1 MPKKKWFPI
10 AFLIF
15 ALQLILELMIL
26 LKVIKL
32 NVLPDKYLLFLII
45 VLMSALVGAALLL
58 FAGAGKSPSRPRK
71 VRRIFA
77 VILAAIMGCVSF
89 FGTTY
94 LDKVDNMISS
104 VTEQQTVSYST
115 IGVYVLKDSKAE
127 EISDLAEDI
136 FAVSKSTYATYMEEA
151 IEKIN
156 TAVSGKITTRNFDST
171 DEAAR
176 ALYEKKTDALI
187 MNETFVNILKDTE
200 DFSDFESKTRL
211 IYEISVEATDSV
223 APSPSAT
230 ADLQDEIQIKPF
242 ILYISGSDT
251 RSKVLDVSRSDVN
264 ILMAVNPQTK
274 QVLLLNTPRD
284 YYVKN
289 PAGGNSYDKLT
300 HLGIYGVDCSMKGL
314 GNLYGV
320 DVDYYA
326 QINFTGFETLID
338 AIGGITVDSDVAF
351 SVGKYDFVVGPNEM
365 DGAKA
370 LAFARDRHHQVS
382 GDNARGKHQMM
393 VIEAV
398 IKKVTS
404 GTTLL
409 NNFSGIMD
417 SLSGMF
423 QTSLS
428 TDIFTSLVKM
438 QLEDMSSWD
447 IRQYAVT
454 GSGGSD
460 YTYSMPNTKVYVMYQ
475 DEEKVSKASALLKKI
490 LNGEELSDSD
500 F

>member
-1 MPKKKWFPI
+1 MPKKKWIPL
-10 AFLIF
+10 ASLIF
-15 ALQLILELMIL
+15 VLQLILELVIL
-26 LKVIKL
+26 FKVIRL
-32 NVLPDKYLLFLII
+32 NVLPDKYLLLFVG
-45 VLMSALVGAALLL
+45 VLAAALVAEALLL
-58 FAGAGKSPSRPRK
+58 FTGVGKGPSGARK
-71 VRRIFA
+71 LRRIFA
-77 VILAAIMGCVSF
+77 VALAVVMGCASL

-94 LDKVDNMISS
+94 LDKADNMLSS
-104 VTEQQTVSYST
+104 VTEQQAVSYST

-127 EISDLAEDI
+127 EISDLAEGT
-136 FAVSKSTYATYMEEA
+136 FAVSRSTYEAYMEEA

-176 ALYEKKTDALI
+176 ALYEKKVDALI
-187 MNETFVNILKDTE
+187 MNEAFVNILKDTD
-200 DFSDFESKTRL
+200 DFNDFELKTRL
-211 IYEISVEATDSV
+211 IYEISIEEKNEAAS
-223 APSPSAT
+223 SSSSET
-230 ADLQDEIQIKPF
+230 AKPQNGTQVKPF
-242 ILYISGSDT
+242 VLYISGSDT

-289 PAGGNSYDKLT
+289 PAGDGAYDKLT
-300 HLGIYGVDCSMKGL
+300 HLGIYGLDCSMKGL

-320 DVDYYA
+320 NVDYYA

-351 SVGKYDFVVGPNEM
+351 STGEYDFVKGPNEM

-370 LAFARDRHHQVS
+370 LAFARDRHHQAS

-398 IKKVTS
+398 IKKITS

-409 NNFSGIMD
+409 KNFSGIMD

-428 TDIFTSLVKM
+428 TYDLASLVKM
-438 QLEDMSSWD
+438 QLEDMSSWN

-454 GSGGSD
+454 GTGGSD

-475 DEEKVSKASALLKKI
+475 DAEKVSRASALLKKV
-490 LNGEELSDSD
+490 LNGE
-500 F
+500 